1 MFNIL
6 CMDLRRLFRSR
17 SFYSILGITALL
29 LIMVTVM
36 ARSLSDPETLA
47 AMEEQGAEIEE
58 SDRMMSEYLRSM
70 PPLELM
76 HESLGSDFLL
86 VMTGIGMTLFVNSD
100 FSNGFIKNTCCIR
113 PRRRDY
119 VFAKVLLAGVYSGIV
134 TALSVLL
141 MLLVPLL
148 IHMDPAPDAPLEIL
162 RYALWMWPPHWT
174 FALMA
179 LALVLLTRSSTL
191 GIILSLVAGSGL
203 SAVLLGTLGSLLRLP
218 PFERY
223 FLAVV
228 VRGMYT
234 PESGITSIGS
244 ILACS
249 AAWAVVYGAG
259 SLISMEKRDI

>member
-76 HESLGSDFLL
+76 HESLGSGFLL

-148 IHMDPAPDAPLEIL
+148 IHMYPAPDSPLEIL
-162 RYALWMWPPHWT
+162 RYALWMWPPH
-174 FALMA
+174 
-179 LALVLLTRSSTL
+179 
-191 GIILSLVAGSGL
+191 
-203 SAVLLGTLGSLLRLP
+203 
-218 PFERY
+218 
-223 FLAVV
+223 
-228 VRGMYT
+228 
-234 PESGITSIGS
+234 
-244 ILACS
+244 
-249 AAWAVVYGAG
+249 
-259 SLISMEKRDI
+259 

>member
-76 HESLGSDFLL
+76 HESLGSGFLL

-148 IHMDPAPDAPLEIL
+148 IHMYPAPDAPREIL

-244 ILACS
+244 ILACT

>member
-1 MFNIL
+1 MFNML
-6 CMDLRRLFRSR
+6 CMDLRRLFKSR
-17 SFYSILGITALL
+17 SLYAVLGIAAVLL
-29 LIMVTVM
+29 MLTTVM
-36 ARSLSDPETLA
+36 ARSLSDPETLS
-47 AMEEQGAEIEE
+47 AMAEQGAEVDE
-58 SDRMMSEYLRSM
+58 SDRMMGEYLRSM

-76 HESLGSDFLL
+76 HEALGSGFLL

-148 IHMDPAPDAPLEIL
+148 IHMYPAPDAPLEIL

-244 ILACS
+244 ILACT

-259 SLISMEKRDI
+259 SLISMKKRDI